1 MMQKCKE
8 KFLSIFTFSTE
19 KKFSQVQNT
28 DLKGY
33 KKKMAIS
40 HTRGGGPGR
49 GGIFT
54 LYFFFLFDPFPK
66 SESIFFYFSFSPAL
80 Q

>member
-8 KFLSIFTFSTE
+8 IFLSIFTFSTE

-33 KKKMAIS
+33 KKKWPF
-40 HTRGGGPGR
+40 HTLGGGSEECVN
-49 GGIFT
+49 FHT
-54 LYFFFLFDPFPK
+54 LFFFLFEGFPNHA
-66 SESIFFYFSFSPAL
+66 E
-80 Q
+80 QREE

>member
-8 KFLSIFTFSTE
+8 IFLSIFTFSTE

-33 KKKMAIS
+33 KKNGHFTHK
-40 HTRGGGPGR
+40 GGGVWKVCE
-49 GGIFT
+49 F
-54 LYFFFLFDPFPK
+54 YFFFYLTAPLIK
-66 SESIFFYFSFSPAL
+66 LVFF
-80 Q
+80 

>member
-8 KFLSIFTFSTE
+8 IFLSIFTFSTE

-33 KKKMAIS
+33 KKKKWPF
-40 HTRGGGPGR
+40 HTPGGGGGR
-49 GGIFT
+49 R
-54 LYFFFLFDPFPK
+54 LK
-66 SESIFFYFSFSPAL
+66 SV
-80 Q
+80 

>member
-8 KFLSIFTFSTE
+8 IFLSIFTFSTE

-33 KKKMAIS
+33 KKKWPF
-40 HTRGGGPGR
+40 HTLGGGGTPKKNFL
-49 GGIFT
+49 GI
-54 LYFFFLFDPFPK
+54 
-66 SESIFFYFSFSPAL
+66 SG
-80 Q
+80 